1 MFKLL
6 YWFQELLVV
15 NVTVV
20 CVEMNMEKVLQL
32 SHVLQ
37 LSYPQ
42 VNHTQPVHRVPKV
55 QGISTETKLLV

>member
-1 MFKLL
+1 M
-6 YWFQELLVV
+6 

-20 CVEMNMEKVLQL
+20 CVEVDMEKVLQL

-37 LSYPQ
+37 PSCPQ

-55 QGISTETKLLV
+55 QGISMETKLLM